1 MSSHPTLTIAK
12 REWNA
17 YFHSPVAYVFMM
29 TFLGLMG
36 FFTFNLSNFFQRNNA
51 ELAQSFFTWHPW
63 LFLVLVP
70 AVSMKAW
77 AEERRIHTIEL
88 LFTLPCTILQAV
100 LGKFL
105 AGWLFLGLCLAL
117 TFPAVITVAYLGD
130 PDLSAILAGYVGSF
144 LLAGAYLSVGM
155 LSSALTKNQV
165 ISLIIAV
172 VIGLFLILAGFP
184 PVTNYLAGVAPKPVV
199 DFVAAFSFMGHFEEM
214 KKGVVDFRDV
224 LYFFSMMGVMLL
236 ATQTVLS
243 HKAAR

>member
-1 MSSHPTLTIAK
+1 MSANPTVTIAK
-12 REWNA
+12 REWQA

-51 ELAQSFFTWHPW
+51 ELAQSFFNWHPW
-63 LFLVLVP
+63 LFLILIP

-88 LFTLPCTILQAV
+88 LFTLPCTIFQAV
-100 LGKFL
+100 FGKFI
-105 AGWLFLGLCLAL
+105 AGWLFLGLCLFM
-117 TFPAVITVAYLGD
+117 TFPAVVTVCYLGD
-130 PDLSAILAGYVGSF
+130 PDVSAILAGYVGSF

-172 VIGLFLILAGFP
+172 VIGLFMILAGFP
-184 PVTNYLAGVAPKPVV
+184 PVTSYLTGVVPKAVV

-224 LYFFSMMGVMLL
+224 LYFLSVIAVMLL
-236 ATQTVLS
+236 GTQTVLT